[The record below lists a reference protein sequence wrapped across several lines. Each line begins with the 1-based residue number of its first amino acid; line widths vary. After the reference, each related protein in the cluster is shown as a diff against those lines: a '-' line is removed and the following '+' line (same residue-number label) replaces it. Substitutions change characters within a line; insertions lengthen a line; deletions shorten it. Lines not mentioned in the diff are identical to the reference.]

1 MSRIMNK
8 CLNNEIINNICE
20 RTKLIEEIKDTIIN
34 IEKNKTSNDIKKGI
48 YIYGP
53 PGSGKTKLIKDILD
67 ELNYDMVYY
76 CAGDIRNK
84 SVIDTIT
91 KYNMSDVNVLSLF
104 TKKKRNIVI
113 VMDEID
119 GMNSGDK
126 GGITSLIKLVR
137 PKKTKKQKMED
148 YTFNPIICIGDHHFD
163 KKIKDLM
170 KVCYTFEVKSPTE
183 QHMSK
188 LIEYIMPDIY
198 DIKDKNMYIQYFQSD
213 LRKFKF
219 IYKIYLEGGISKTNN
234 SIMRLLNQKSYNEDI
249 KNTTRDIIN
258 RDYSINDHNLII
270 NETDRTIIA
279 LLWHENIVD
288 MFKKFNNDE
297 VVNFYVGILENICF
311 ADFIDRITF
320 QKQIWQ
326 FNEMSSLI
334 KTMKNNLLYREF
346 NKKKYTYNPDEIR
359 FTKVLTKY
367 STEYNN
373 YIFLVSLTQTFMMDK
388 KDVIGFFNKIRNG
401 YGADVETIMENFD
414 ISKLDISRMY
424 RFLDKFDGILCND
437 SDFSE

>member
-8 CLNNEIINNICE
+8 CLDNEIINSICE

-188 LIEYIMPDIY
+188 LIDYIMPDIC
-198 DIKDKNMYIQYFQSD
+198 DIKDKNRYIQYFQSD

-219 IYKIYLEGGISKTNN
+219 IYKIYLEGGISKSNN

-288 MFKKFNNDE
+288 MFKKFNNND

-346 NKKKYTYNPDEIR
+346 NKQKYTYNPDEIR

-373 YIFLVSLTQTFMMDK
+373 YVFLVSLTQIFMMDK

-401 YGADVETIMENFD
+401 YGSDVETLMENFD

-424 RFLDKFDGILCND
+424 RFLDKFDGVISND